1 MAHGSNNGTGKPP
14 VPPDDGDDIP
24 ATPPPKGHSIGKAKP
39 VELALNETHT
49 DAANGGHFC
58 FQHAGH
64 LRYVADVQR
73 WIIWD
78 QTRWT
83 FAVDGDLLRAAKET
97 AESLL
102 VYAVRVKNEQER
114 AAAFRWAIQSA
125 NKPRLKAMI
134 ELASSESDMEL
145 RVNELDADPLLLNCA
160 NGTINLRLGTL
171 RPHDRNDFITKIVPI
186 TYDIEALCP
195 RWLAFLDEV
204 FKGDQELISFV
215 QRAIGYS
222 LTGDT
227 REHALFL
234 LWGNGCNGKS
244 VFIEILR
251 ALLGDLATAA
261 PMATFT
267 AKRDSSAP
275 TNDLAMLRGARLV
288 TVQESDESSR
298 FSESTVKQ
306 LTGGDAIT
314 ARFLNKE
321 FFTYMPAF
329 KPWLA
334 TNYKPK
340 VKGTDDGFWRRVRL
354 VPFEVSF
361 QGREDKGL
369 LAALRSELSGILNW
383 AVDGC
388 IEWHIGGLGTAG
400 AVASATKEYR
410 EESDSIAEFIRDC
423 CVVNPDAE
431 ISSSR
436 LYSVYHEWAEDH
448 GERPMKQRTLIQSV
462 LSRDGISAYRS
473 KSERGLSGI
482 GELRDSVTQ

>member
-1 MAHGSNNGTGKPP
+1 MHSAAPPGGT
-14 VPPDDGDDIP
+14 PPDDGEDIP
-24 ATPPPKGHSIGKAKP
+24 YPKPPQRDNKRKR
-39 VELALNETHT
+39 VEGDINDTNT
-49 DAANGGHFC
+49 DAANGGHFA
-58 FQHAGH
+58 FMHGGH
-64 LRYVADVQR
+64 LRYVADVQK

-78 QTRWT
+78 ARRWT
-83 FAVDGDLLRAAKET
+83 YAVEGDLLRAAKQT

-102 VYAVRVKNEQER
+102 VHAVRLKGEQER
-114 AAAFRWAIQSA
+114 ASAFRWAITSA
-125 NKPRLKAMI
+125 NRNRLKAMI
-134 ELASSESDMEL
+134 ELASSESDVEL
-145 RVNELDADPLLLNCA
+145 RVHELDADPFLLNVS
-160 NGTINLRLGTL
+160 NGTVNLRLGSM
-171 RPHDRNDFITKIVPI
+171 REHHRSDFITKCVPI
-186 TYDIEALCP
+186 AYDPEAACP
-195 RWLAFLDEV
+195 RWLQFLEEV
-204 FKGDQELISFV
+204 FGADEELISFV

-244 VFIEILR
+244 VFIEVLR
-251 ALLGDLATAA
+251 ALLGDLATAT
-261 PMATFT
+261 PMSTFT
-267 AKRDSSAP
+267 TKRDSSAP

-288 TVQESDESSR
+288 TVQESDEGSR

-321 FFTYMPAF
+321 FFTFMPAF

-354 VPFEVSF
+354 IPFTVSF
-361 QGREDKGL
+361 LGREDKSL
-369 LAALRSELSGILNW
+369 LTALMAELPGILNW

-388 IEWHIGGLGTAG
+388 ISWQLHGLGTAG
-400 AVASATKEYR
+400 AVADATREYR

-423 CVVNPDAE
+423 CVLHADAS
-431 ISSSR
+431 ISSAR
-436 LYSVYHEWAEDH
+436 LYAIYTEWAEEH
-448 GERPMKQRTLIQSV
+448 GERPMKQRTLIQAV
-462 LSRDGISAYRS
+462 LSRDGVSAHRS
-473 KSERGLSGI
+473 KFERGLSGI